1 MKQFDID
8 EVKEYIRQS
17 TPESKIYLGCDSERV
32 RYERVWYA
40 DYTLAIVV
48 HIDGKHG

>member
-1 MKQFDID
+1 VKQFNIN

-32 RYERVWYA
+32 RLDKVWWA

-48 HIDGKHG
+48 HIR